1 MCFVHLQEIS
11 CKGKAVAFGIHA
23 ELSHYD
29 RNVLI
34 MAALSSLLLRAI
46 AHLAVS

>member
-1 MCFVHLQEIS
+1 MRFVHLQKRS
-11 CKGKAVAFGIHA
+11 CNQTAVAFSIQA

-46 AHLAVS
+46 AHLVVS